1 MWTLVAIT
9 LIGFGIRVFYILD
22 DRAPLVHK
30 HAPTCSQELQGDAI
44 FYHCGAQ
51 LLADGKGFINPFD
64 YDLRNHE
71 VNEAAEHPP
80 LYILYL
86 WVPTV
91 LGLRTPVEH
100 MIWSAVLGAA
110 TIVLVGLAG
119 REIAGRRA
127 GLIAAFFA
135 AVYPN
140 VFSHD
145 GVLTSETMSIFTA
158 TLSIWMAY
166 RFWRAPSL
174 WRAVALAAAIGLG
187 AMARAELFVLVPFVL
202 IPMVL
207 ARRQV
212 PWKRRLRWLGASAL
226 VLVVIIGPWVGF
238 NNTRFRKPV
247 FLGLGQGI
255 TLRSATCD
263 VTYGLNKDWDR
274 NFGKLTGYWATKCV
288 LGDFDKIRKRHLDQ
302 SEAETVYRNAAY
314 RYMDKHGGHIFLFST
329 NARVVL
335 ARWARI
341 TGIWDLLHNFQQ
353 VDLDHFPEGR
363 EYWIAWGGLV
373 MFYAFALL
381 SIVGVVV
388 LRRRRIP
395 VYPCVALFLMVFIV
409 ITIMFGQNRYR
420 ASAETALCLL
430 AAVGVDAI
438 LERWR
443 ARGRDTADAT
453 PAGADRRAPELVTA
467 KPGP

>member
-1 MWTLVAIT
+1 
-9 LIGFGIRVFYILD
+9 
-22 DRAPLVHK
+22 
-30 HAPTCSQELQGDAI
+30 
-44 FYHCGAQ
+44 
-51 LLADGKGFINPFD
+51 
-64 YDLRNHE
+64 
-71 VNEAAEHPP
+71 
-80 LYILYL
+80 
-86 WVPTV
+86 
-91 LGLRTPVEH
+91 
-100 MIWSAVLGAA
+100 
-110 TIVLVGLAG
+110 
-119 REIAGRRA
+119 
-127 GLIAAFFA
+127 
-135 AVYPN
+135 
-140 VFSHD
+140 
-145 GVLTSETMSIFTA
+145 MSIFTA

-226 VLVVIIGPWVGF
+226 VLVVI
-238 NNTRFRKPV
+238 
-247 FLGLGQGI
+247 
-255 TLRSATCD
+255 
-263 VTYGLNKDWDR
+263 
-274 NFGKLTGYWATKCV
+274 TGT
-288 LGDFDKIRKRHLDQ
+288 
-302 SEAETVYRNAAY
+302 
-314 RYMDKHGGHIFLFST
+314 
-329 NARVVL
+329 
-335 ARWARI
+335 
-341 TGIWDLLHNFQQ
+341 WDLLHNFQQ

-438 LERWR
+438 LE
-443 ARGRDTADAT
+443 
-453 PAGADRRAPELVTA
+453 
-467 KPGP
+467 